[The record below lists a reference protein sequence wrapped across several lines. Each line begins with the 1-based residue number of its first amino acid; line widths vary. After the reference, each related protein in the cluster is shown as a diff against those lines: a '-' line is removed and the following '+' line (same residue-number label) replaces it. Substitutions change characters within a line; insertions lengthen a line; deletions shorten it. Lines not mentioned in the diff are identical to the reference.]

1 MPRKKPFLEPAA
13 TGLVIANIV
22 VIGVV
27 LASLLVTRRA
37 WELRDDAL
45 ASLAEARTTAAASV
59 ARPRPLAATTI
70 HPRAA
75 NLRGSTMDRMLLFG
89 VLGAAGSAFFTWR
102 LVARSRTP
110 APRAARRL

>member
-1 MPRKKPFLEPAA
+1 MRRKKLFLEPAA

-27 LASLLVTRRA
+27 IACLLVTRRA
-37 WELRDDAL
+37 WELRNDAL
-45 ASLAEARTTAAASV
+45 VSLAETRTDAAASMV
-59 ARPRPLAATTI
+59 RARPLAATI
-70 HPRAA
+70 HVRAGNLRAA
-75 NLRGSTMDRMLLFG
+75 TMDRMLLFG

-110 APRAARRL
+110 AARIARRH